1 MLINETRFLYPPAL
15 SRADHVVLQIR
26 DLSPEDLNA
35 AEILVALRM
44 N

>member
-1 MLINETRFLYPPAL
+1 MLISETRFLYPLAL
-15 SRADHVVLQIR
+15 SRADYVVLQIR

-35 AEILVALRM
+35 SETLVALQM